1 MFLCIN
7 GGPIMKNEAE
17 TELVAAEHGNHGDVH
32 YGHRIP
38 RYPSLAADIACR
50 TNEGSPEKKPG
61 DPGFISIERVPKIAR
76 LTVIFD
82 YSPMTDEKKPL
93 GYADHDDEYWKHGH
107 TETIDVYDPVWN
119 LERLGYFHN
128 GSSMGCSCSADAFQS
143 LIRNEYTSSESIR
156 MSKLDELYLTYSYC
170 PKFACLND
178 DADCIK
184 KMNLVNFDDEKADFP
199 VYTVKLR
206 RLK

>member
-1 MFLCIN
+1 
-7 GGPIMKNEAE
+7 MKYDAE
-17 TELVAAEHGNHGDVH
+17 TELVAVEHGNHGDVH

-38 RYPSLAADIACR
+38 RYPSLTADIVCR
-50 TNEGSPEKKPG
+50 TNEGSPEKKRG
-61 DPGFISIERVPKIAR
+61 DPGFISIERVPKIAS
-76 LTVIFD
+76 LTVIYD
-82 YSPMTDEKKPL
+82 YDPMTDKKIPL
-93 GYADHDDEYWKHGH
+93 GYADHDDECWKHGD
-107 TETIDVYDPVWN
+107 TKTVDVYDPVWN

-128 GSSMGCSCSADAFQS
+128 GSSMGCSYDADAFKA

-156 MSKLDELYLTYSYC
+156 MAKLDELYLTYSYR

-184 KMNLVNFDDEKADFP
+184 KMNFVNFDDEEADFP
-199 VYTVKLR
+199 VYTVKLH